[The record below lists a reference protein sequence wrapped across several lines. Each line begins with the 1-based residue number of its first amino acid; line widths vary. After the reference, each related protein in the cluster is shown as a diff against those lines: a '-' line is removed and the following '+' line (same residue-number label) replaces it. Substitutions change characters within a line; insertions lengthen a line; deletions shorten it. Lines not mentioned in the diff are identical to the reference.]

1 MITIIANIDELIP
14 AAIALH
20 GIIIRLLIFILVA
33 TNTLIENVELLSKQ
47 CGIKMD

>member
-20 GIIIRLLIFILVA
+20 GIIIRLLIFILGLS
-33 TNTLIENVELLSKQ
+33 NTLTESVEPS
-47 CGIKMD
+47 GD